1 MLECEAFSRDV
12 FTKIIKSF
20 IKDQLLPKIKK
31 IVEQYIN
38 QLKLMQVVSKRQL
51 EVFLEHINS
60 QIVKELFLKDQE
72 KVKQYELYMAEDN
85 LSNDSLDPDCQDN
98 FFSLGREFEPQ
109 NKYSREPQPWI
120 IECLIELLVKESQ
133 IGGTLL
139 GSFLKNELM
148 DLLESTYFKQ
158 SM

>member
-12 FTKIIKSF
+12 FTKIVKSF

-85 LSNDSLDPDCQDN
+85 LSNDSLDPDC
-98 FFSLGREFEPQ
+98 
-109 NKYSREPQPWI
+109 
-120 IECLIELLVKESQ
+120 
-133 IGGTLL
+133 
-139 GSFLKNELM
+139 
-148 DLLESTYFKQ
+148 
-158 SM
+158 